1 MGRRIESVT
10 SAEFDALFTT
20 DRPVIFAWHGYPAT
34 IHRLT
39 YRRTNHTNFH
49 VRGFREEGTTT
60 TPFDMVMMNH
70 LDRYHLVTDV
80 IDRVPGL
87 AARAASARQVMVDAR
102 NEAKQWTRVHGDDH
116 PEVAQ
121 WVWPHGRGF

>member
-1 MGRRIESVT
+1 
-10 SAEFDALFTT
+10 
-20 DRPVIFAWHGYPAT
+20 
-34 IHRLT
+34 LT
-39 YRRTNHTNFH
+39 YRRTNHANFH

-60 TPFDMVMMNH
+60 TPFDMVMMNK

-87 AARAASARQVMVDAR
+87 AATAASARQVMVDAR
-102 NEAKQWTRVHGDDH
+102 NEAKDWTRAHGDDL
-116 PEVAQ
+116 PAVAE